1 MAGFRTPAN
10 DTMRNEPC
18 AEDIELLPLPKDWT
32 ETVRHAV
39 LNVVGIVRIAALASR
54 EFLIRE
60 GDVADA
66 RIHRLE
72 TEGAMLR
79 EELRVNGVRMRRIDR
94 RQRPQYL
101 PTERMAIL
109 ELRAMRG
116 WSKAET
122 ARRFFVSDDTIRAW
136 LRRADDDSLIQTRTP
151 VNRFPDFVRYAVQRI
166 KLFCPS
172 LGKAKIADKLAKA
185 GIHIGKTTVQRI
197 LKEKPAKEPGPSD
210 ETGKQTRIVAKYAG
224 HTMHAD
230 LTAVPISG
238 GFWANWVP
246 NSLPQNWPL
255 CWWLL
260 NVVDHYSRRSMGF
273 AVFTSE
279 PSSEEITSAL
289 DRIWLKEG
297 VRPKHLIVDQGPM
310 FNCEHFEETW
320 RQARDILPRF
330 GAVGKHGSIAVV
342 ERFHRTAKELLRLIT
357 IPEEQSLFEMEI
369 SAIIRWYNEHRPHET
384 LGGKTPNEV
393 YFSRP
398 AANEQPRLEP
408 RPRWPR
414 GSPCA
419 KPQVGIDGEPGDPI
433 VLEIDCLD
441 GRRHLPII
449 RARRAA

>member
-1 MAGFRTPAN
+1 MC
-10 DTMRNEPC
+10 D
-18 AEDIELLPLPKDWT
+18 ELCRQDLESLPLPKDWAAN
-32 ETVRHAV
+32 VRHAV
-39 LNVVGIVRIAALASR
+39 LNVIGIVRIAMLSGR
-54 EFLIRE
+54 EFLIQE
-60 GDVADA
+60 DKPYVAQV
-66 RIHRLE
+66 HRLE
-72 TEGAMLR
+72 TEVAMLR
-79 EELRVNGVRMRRIDR
+79 DELRINGARTSRIDR

-136 LRRADDDSLIQTRTP
+136 LRRADKDSLIQTRTS
-151 VNRFPDFVRYAVQRI
+151 VNRFPDFVRYVVQQI
-166 KLFCPS
+166 KLFCPT
-172 LGKAKIADKLAKA
+172 LGKVKIADQLARA

-197 LKEKPAKEPGPSD
+197 LKEKPAKEPEPSD
-210 ETGKQTRIVAKYAG
+210 ETGKQSRIVAKYAG

-230 LTAVPISG
+230 LTTVPISG
-238 GFWANWVP
+238 VFWTNWVP
-246 NSLPQNWPL
+246 HSLSQNWPV

-273 AVFTSE
+273 AVFKSE
-279 PSSEEITSAL
+279 PSSEEVTAAL

-297 VRPKHLIVDQGPM
+297 IRPKHLIVDQGPM
-310 FNCEHFEETW
+310 FKCAHFEEEW
-320 RQARDILPRF
+320 CEERNIQPRF
-330 GAVGKHGSIAVV
+330 GAVHKHGSIAVV

-384 LGGKTPNEV
+384 LGGKTPDEV
-393 YFSRP
+393 FFSRE
-398 AANEQPRLEP
+398 AANQLPRLEP
-408 RPRWPR
+408 RERWPR
-414 GSPCA
+414 GAPCA
-419 KPQVGIDGEPGDPI
+419 KPQVEIDGEPGDPI

-449 RARRAA
+449 LARRAA